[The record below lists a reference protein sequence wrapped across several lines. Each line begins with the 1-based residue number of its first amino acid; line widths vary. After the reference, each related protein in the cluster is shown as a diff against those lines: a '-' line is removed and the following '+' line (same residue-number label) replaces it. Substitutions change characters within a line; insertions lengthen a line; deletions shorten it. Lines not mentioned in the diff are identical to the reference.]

1 MQQDHF
7 AVSVLQGWFNA
18 NQEYFTETKM
28 VSEFKDSGQNSACI
42 NLESDSHI
50 MQLCAWDHASCL
62 DIQIL
67 EIASEK
73 STFPHTG
80 DCKNKIEFESE
91 LNDFLEWHKNEFK
104 NT

>member
-1 MQQDHF
+1 MI
-7 AVSVLQGWFNA
+7 
-18 NQEYFTETKM
+18 
-28 VSEFKDSGQNSACI
+28 SEFKDSGRKSACV
-42 NLESDSHI
+42 NLESESHI
-50 MQLCAWDHASCL
+50 MQLSAWDHASCL

-67 EIASEK
+67 EVASKE
-73 STFPHTG
+73 SIFPHTG